1 MASNQHTGL
10 NPLNIPR
17 VDATQSGIN
26 SAFATISRE
35 IAERTPRESLSAGS
49 LQTGSGKFS
58 VPATPSEQVRPR
70 HAFHAVVYMDA
81 ADSSTVKANFQAA
94 YVIEQDDTQF
104 PVFATEADQTVAIAD
119 GEKYWVKILVNNDY
133 EVQSASFIQAATTT
147 DVDPS
152 PTSNGEIYKL
162 CVEFDEDAAGKLVV
176 TYHRFDSI
184 NYRKPDTSSTS
195 SHPWKATAGGS
206 ASIDV
211 ARGHIMGFKPYTDGT
226 YGSADFFLPFV
237 EILQTY
243 AGGSVEITEATGFL
257 YATCTVESSVEGQEG
272 AFAGGDIQGN
282 LYRPAAA
289 PTVVFSDVAVTAY
302 DPADAKV
309 HVLLAEVS
317 LVGGVAAVEEQFLFH
332 NPSVQLDSLRNI
344 P

>member
-35 IAERTPRESLSAGS
+35 IAERTPRESLSVGS
-49 LQTGSGKFS
+49 LHTGAGTFS
-58 VPATPSEQVRPR
+58 VPPVAIEQVRPR
-70 HAFHAVVYMDA
+70 HAFHAIVYMDA

-152 PTSNGEIYKL
+152 PTANGEIYKL
-162 CVEFDEDAAGKLVV
+162 CVEFDEDAEGKIVV

-184 NYRKPDTSSTS
+184 NYRKPDTSSS

-206 ASIDV
+206 SSINIAAGNV
-211 ARGHIMGFKPYTDGT
+211 MGLRAPTIDPV
-226 YGSADFFLPFV
+226 SPVSVPL
-237 EILQTY
+237 Y
-243 AGGSVEITEATGFL
+243 AEPVYYVGGSVTVTAATGWI
-257 YATCTVESSVEGQEG
+257 YAVVTVGNEVINIDPYNLGFTQIYTSNRKAGTVSVEFNTASPSANVSGSVNQVWLPICEV
-272 AFAGGDIQGN
+272 ALAAG
-282 LYRPAAA
+282 
-289 PTVVFSDVAVTAY
+289 VASVEAQTLTHNPILAIEI
-302 DPADAKV
+302 ADA
-309 HVLLAEVS
+309 
-317 LVGGVAAVEEQFLFH
+317 Q
-332 NPSVQLDSLRNI
+332 
-344 P
+344 

>member
-49 LQTGSGKFS
+49 LQTGSGKFA
-58 VPATPSEQVRPR
+58 VPPVAIEQVRPR

-81 ADSSTVKANFQAA
+81 AASSTVKANFQAA

-162 CVEFDEDAAGKLVV
+162 CVEFDEDAAGKIVV

-184 NYRKPDTSSTS
+184 NYRPASTS
-195 SHPWKATAGGS
+195 TSGHPWKATSNGDATV
-206 ASIDV
+206 DV
-211 ARGHIMGFKPYTDGT
+211 AAGIAMGWAAATPAGDDTLPPY
-226 YGSADFFLPFV
+226 FHLK
-237 EILQTY
+237 EIQSY
-243 AGGSVEITEATGFL
+243 VGGSVT
-257 YATCTVESSVEGQEG
+257 
-272 AFAGGDIQGN
+272 
-282 LYRPAAA
+282 
-289 PTVVFSDVAVTAY
+289 VTASGKIY
-302 DPADAKV
+302 GKIPFTQSGVYQSPYGAITNYSTRLDPSGSLTVAFGETVPTSGDSFYFEIAT
-309 HVLLAEVS
+309 VS
-317 LVGGVAAVEEQFLFH
+317 ISDGVAGVDSQILTH
-332 NPSVQLDSLRNI
+332 NPTLAQFYGFFA

>member
-49 LQTGSGKFS
+49 LQTGSGKFA
-58 VPATPSEQVRPR
+58 VPPVAIEQVRPR

-104 PVFATEADQTVAIAD
+104 PVFATEADQTVAIA
-119 GEKYWVKILVNNDY
+119 
-133 EVQSASFIQAATTT
+133 
-147 DVDPS
+147 
-152 PTSNGEIYKL
+152 NGEIYKL

-184 NYRKPDTSSTS
+184 NYRPASTSS

-243 AGGSVEITEATGFL
+243 AGGSVDITEATGFL

-289 PTVVFSDVAVTAY
+289 PTVVFSDAAVTAY

-317 LVGGVAAVEEQFLFH
+317 LVAGVAAVDEQFLFH
-332 NPSVQLDSLRNI
+332 NPSVQRDSLRNI